1 MSTDRQ
7 DFQIWTIS
15 TSDYDRKIE
24 FRGELILVYNEI
36 TKDTPVDKY
45 KVSIK
50 EEFTIPKG
58 YKCKLH
64 GGGIG
69 SFARLY
75 NITRENN

>member
-58 YKCKLH
+58 YKLLPKSDATLEEWL
-64 GGGIG
+64 IG
-69 SFARLY
+69 F
-75 NITRENN
+75 I